1 MPIHVSSQKA
11 QEILSKLEKIP
22 CPYSGEKLSINETKK
37 MTEHLIPAKKS
48 YDANILKNDP
58 AKAEVLEKY
67 LKKLDEIIIKN
78 PKDIILL
85 NYRTL
90 IEKIKK

>member
-1 MPIHVSSQKA
+1 MPIHVSSPKA

-58 AKAEVLEKY
+58 KKVEVLEKY
-67 LKKLDEIIIKN
+67 LKKLDEIIAKN
-78 PKDIILL
+78 PKNIELR
-85 NYRTL
+85 NYRAK
-90 IEKIKK
+90 IEEIKK